1 MQPEENCPQ
10 TTEVKYR
17 FISTLEE
24 SDLLGKALL
33 NFPHNNLFNYSEANL
48 KQQILHKL
56 KYFFINQRTLRKL
69 KWEVERGEEE

>member
-24 SDLLGKALL
+24 CDLLGKALL
-33 NFPHNNLFNYSEANL
+33 NFPHNNLFNLNSEANL
-48 KQQILHKL
+48 KQQILHK
-56 KYFFINQRTLRKL
+56 
-69 KWEVERGEEE
+69 